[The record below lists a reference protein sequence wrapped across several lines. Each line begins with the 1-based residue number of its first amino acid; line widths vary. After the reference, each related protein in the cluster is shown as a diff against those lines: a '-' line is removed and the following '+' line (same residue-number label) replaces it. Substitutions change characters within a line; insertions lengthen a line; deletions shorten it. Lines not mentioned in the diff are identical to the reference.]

1 MYSTPPP
8 LWYQILVL
16 RGVISLKTSQK
27 VQGIFFVKV
36 YSHILES
43 LALEIL
49 NEMVKKGQLYAAV
62 FVLIPGIGC
71 EANSMCSCF
80 YKPLCPSVRQSVLP
94 YEVTKPYFVL
104 HFIFE
109 MKN

>member
-1 MYSTPPP
+1 M
-8 LWYQILVL
+8 
-16 RGVISLKTSQK
+16 
-27 VQGIFFVKV
+27 KV

-49 NEMVKKGQLYAAV
+49 NEMVKKGQLYASV
-62 FVLIPGIGC
+62 FDLVPGIGC

-109 MKN
+109 GGGLILSTLFSFVKQEKK